1 MNNNNQEYYEG
12 LGIPRDAD
20 QRAIQDPYRRLA
32 MKWHPY
38 RNKSAEAGE
47 RFKRMATA
55 YAIRSDPRKRPWCDA
70 RGFESVAHDTYD
82 DLFGDLDLGSRC
94 TLKARRNSNT
104 QAKVLCSWPPS
115 PREQMEVAVDARFR
129 IVSMPST
136 MPFRMFGEN
145 SLLRVQR
152 IQCVGTRNEYKSIIA
167 FRQPGR
173 NVVGPSLAPRRE
185 NHSDSAVWQVF
196 AQDFR
201 GR

>member
-55 YAIRSDPRKRPWCDA
+55 YAIRSDPKKRPWCDA

-115 PREQMEVAVDARFR
+115 PREQMEVAVDANSGSSQCRQLCRFG
-129 IVSMPST
+129 
-136 MPFRMFGEN
+136 F
-145 SLLRVQR
+145 
-152 IQCVGTRNEYKSIIA
+152 
-167 FRQPGR
+167 
-173 NVVGPSLAPRRE
+173 LARTTY
-185 NHSDSAVWQVF
+185 SACKGSSALV
-196 AQDFR
+196 R
-201 GR
+201 GMNTKAS